1 MKIPLISL
9 FLVSIPHSA
18 FGRQEGEICSAQDGA
33 TCASFKQDNDDDDGD
48 GDDDGSLCL
57 PDGACF
63 GSLGEAISH
72 CTRRTTMV
80 EPKLPQPYG
89 ESQRVDFPGKY
100 EKVVKTLALT
110 HEYMTNLFQ
119 NDTAKSFRDKCQLK
133 DDSCAYWASIGE
145 CEAVSSSE
153 FWDLL

>member
-1 MKIPLISL
+1 
-9 FLVSIPHSA
+9 
-18 FGRQEGEICSAQDGA
+18 
-33 TCASFKQDNDDDDGD
+33 
-48 GDDDGSLCL
+48 
-57 PDGACF
+57 
-63 GSLGEAISH
+63 
-72 CTRRTTMV
+72 MV

-133 DDSCAYWASIGE
+133 DDSCAYWAAISE
-145 CEAVSSSE
+145 CEAVSSLE
-153 FWDLL
+153 FWDLV

>member
-1 MKIPLISL
+1 MKIPFISL
-9 FLVSIPHSA
+9 FLVYIPHSA
-18 FGRQEGEICSAQDGA
+18 FGRQEGGTCSAQDG
-33 TCASFKQDNDDDDGD
+33 TTYETFKHDNEDG
-48 GDDDGSLCL
+48 DGSLCL

-133 DDSCAYWASIGE
+133 DDSCAYWAAIGE
-145 CEAVSSSE
+145 CEAVSSLE
-153 FWDLL
+153 FWDLV